1 MLTNS
6 RFEKFEQGKLNS
18 GFSDLPFAE
27 SKSRRGNST
36 AYYKPHFTENNFV
49 KIDLHTPES
58 KVDSRKTRNPLV

>member
-6 RFEKFEQGKLNS
+6 RFEKFELGKSNS

-27 SKSRRGNST
+27 SKSRRGNNI
-36 AYYKPHFTENNFV
+36 AYFKPHFTENYFV

-58 KVDSRKTRNPLV
+58 KIENKKTRNPLV